1 MNVSRSPSSLM
12 DRAYLNGFLVEAWR
26 QLRRPFVPSL
36 VAIVVTFAGTL
47 SIFATT
53 GQSMAGQFR
62 TLERLN
68 SPEGRLVVISDGS
81 GSAKLRAPSVEAVA
95 GLDYVEWVIGVS
107 AATDVTNGVDRVG
120 QVAPSRRIYGY
131 WPPAIEIRST
141 RAPEPGDALIPEH
154 LQAML
159 SMGEPIGSVQGR
171 NDNAVVVGSFEAEAP
186 LTLLNNEILISTAS
200 DRDAQLLHL
209 YVSVTD
215 VARLTEFTN
224 VALDAV
230 QAQAPESLTVRTSAG
245 LEILTADITTE
256 LARQAR
262 WTLTGLLSAVLVLVA
277 ALQYGRITSLTRDIG
292 RRRALG
298 ASRSLIVA
306 QVLTNGLITGLL
318 GSALGAATGLAL
330 IHTLVGGLP
339 GMEFTLATIVLITLA
354 SVAAAILPGIRAAR
368 LDPVRILRVP

>member
-1 MNVSRSPSSLM
+1 
-12 DRAYLNGFLVEAWR
+12 
-26 QLRRPFVPSL
+26 
-36 VAIVVTFAGTL
+36 
-47 SIFATT
+47 
-53 GQSMAGQFR
+53 
-62 TLERLN
+62 
-68 SPEGRLVVISDGS
+68 
-81 GSAKLRAPSVEAVA
+81 
-95 GLDYVEWVIGVS
+95 
-107 AATDVTNGVDRVG
+107 
-120 QVAPSRRIYGY
+120 
-131 WPPAIEIRST
+131 
-141 RAPEPGDALIPEH
+141 
-154 LQAML
+154 ML

-186 LTLLNNEILISTAS
+186 LTVLNNEILISTAS
-200 DRDAQLLHL
+200 DRNAQLLHL